1 MFSPF
6 ITKASS
12 VREIMFKVLLA
23 LIPGIAA
30 YVWYFGPAI
39 LVSITLA
46 SITALVTEAAML
58 RLRKRPIAPF
68 LRDNSALLTAWLL
81 ALSIPPLAPW
91 WLVVV
96 GTMFAISISKH
107 LYGGL
112 GSNPF
117 NPAMVG
123 YAVLIISFPV
133 QMTHWITPHGL
144 GQINGQVALSIMQQL
159 QYIFSGLL
167 PAGATLDAVT
177 MATPLD
183 TLKTQLHLGHPV
195 TDILG
200 MPIYGTLAGH
210 GSEMVALAFVL
221 GGIYLLANRIITW
234 HLPLA
239 FLGSLFITAGIFH
252 LANPAHYVEPLFHLF
267 SGAAMLGAF
276 FILTDP
282 VTSPTTIRGKFIFAA
297 GAGFLTYIIR
307 VFGGFP
313 DGIAFAVLL
322 MNICV
327 PLIDLY
333 TQPPVFGKK
342 HSVADKKSVVDK
354 KEDK

>member
-1 MFSPF
+1 MLFSPY
-6 ITKASS
+6 ISKPDNVAL
-12 VREIMFKVLLA
+12 IMFKVLLA
-23 LIPGIAA
+23 LTPGIAL

-46 SITALVTEAAML
+46 SLTALGTEAVML
-58 RLRKRPIAPF
+58 KLRDRPVMPF
-68 LRDNSALLTAWLL
+68 LKDNSALLTAWLL

-96 GTMFAISISKH
+96 GTVFAIAVAKH

-112 GSNPF
+112 GNNLF

-133 QMTHWITPHGL
+133 QMTHWVAPQGL
-144 GQINGQVALSIMQQL
+144 VMAELGFVEQL
-159 QYIFSGLL
+159 KYIFLGVLPQGL
-167 PAGATLDAVT
+167 ALDALT

-183 TLKTQLHLGHPV
+183 TLKTHLHLDESV
-195 TDILG
+195 QQILN
-200 MPIYGTLAGH
+200 MPIYGQIAGN
-210 GSEMVALAFVL
+210 GSEMVAWGFLF
-221 GGIYLLANRIITW
+221 GGIYLLATRIISW
-234 HLPLA
+234 HIPVAYLVT
-239 FLGSLFITAGIFH
+239 LFVIAGIFH
-252 LANPAHYVEPLFHLF
+252 LLDPSRYVAPLFHWF

-282 VTSPTTIRGKFIFAA
+282 VSSPTTNNGRLIFAA
-297 GAGFLTYIIR
+297 GAALLTYLIR

-313 DGIAFAVLL
+313 DGVAFATLL

-327 PLIDLY
+327 PLIVLY
-333 TQPPVFGKK
+333 TQPKVFGKK
-342 HSVADKKSVVDK
+342 GHGLGKKDQP
-354 KEDK
+354 

>member
-6 ITKASS
+6 ITQASS

-23 LIPGIAA
+23 LVPGIALYA
-30 YVWYFGPAI
+30 WYFGPAI

-46 SITALVTEAAML
+46 SLAALATEAAML
-58 RLRKRPIAPF
+58 KLRRRPLAPF
-68 LRDNSALLTAWLL
+68 LSDNSALLTAWLL

-112 GSNPF
+112 GNNPF
-117 NPAMVG
+117 NPAMIG

-133 QMTHWITPHGL
+133 YMTHWVSPL
-144 GQINGQVALSIMQQL
+144 GFGQFELSFVEQL
-159 QYIFSGLL
+159 NFIF
-167 PAGATLDAVT
+167 AGQFPDSVTLDAVS

-183 TLKTQLHLGHPV
+183 TLKTQLHSGHAM
-195 TDILG
+195 TDILH
-200 MPIYGTLAGH
+200 MPIYSNLGGH
-210 GSEMVALAFVL
+210 GSEIVALGFIF
-221 GGIYLLANRIITW
+221 GGIYLLANRIISW
-234 HLPLA
+234 HLPVA
-239 FLGSLFITAGIFH
+239 FLATLFATAGAFH
-252 LANPAHYVEPLFHLF
+252 LYDPTHYAAPLFHWF

-282 VTSPTTIRGKFIFAA
+282 VTSPTTIRGKLIFAA

-313 DGIAFAVLL
+313 DGVAFATLL

-327 PLIDLY
+327 PLIDAY
-333 TQPPVFGKK
+333 TQPKVFGKK
-342 HSVADKKSVVDK
+342 GAK
-354 KEDK
+354 

>member
-6 ITKASS
+6 ITQASS
-12 VREIMFKVLLA
+12 VRAIMFQVLLA
-23 LIPGIAA
+23 LLPAIAV
-30 YVWYFGPAI
+30 YVWYYGPAI

-46 SITALVTEAAML
+46 SITALATEAAML
-58 RLRKRPIAPF
+58 RLRRRPIAPF
-68 LRDNSALLTAWLL
+68 LSDNSALLTAWLL

-96 GTMFAISISKH
+96 GTLFAISVSKH

-117 NPAMVG
+117 NPAMIG

-144 GQINGQVALSIMQQL
+144 GQLELSVMEQL
-159 QYIFSGLL
+159 RYIFAGQL

-183 TLKTQLHLGHPV
+183 TLKTQLHLGHAV
-195 TDILG
+195 SDILG
-200 MPIYGTLAGH
+200 MPIYGHLAGH
-210 GSEMVALAFVL
+210 GGEMVALAYVL
-221 GGIYLLANRIITW
+221 GGAYLLANRIITW

-239 FLGSLFITAGIFH
+239 FLAALFITAGIFH
-252 LANPAHYVEPLFHLF
+252 LADPAHYVSPVFHWF

-313 DGIAFAVLL
+313 DGIAFATLL

-327 PLIDLY
+327 PLIDAY

-342 HSVADKKSVVDK
+342 AEGKNDSASGKKDMQ
-354 KEDK
+354 

>member
-6 ITKASS
+6 ITHASS
-12 VREIMFKVLLA
+12 VRAIMFKVLLA
-23 LIPGIAA
+23 LIPGIALYA
-30 YVWYFGPAI
+30 WYYGPAI

-46 SITALVTEAAML
+46 SLTALATEAAML
-58 RLRKRPIAPF
+58 KLRGRPVLPF
-68 LRDNSALLTAWLL
+68 LSDNSALLTAWLL

-112 GSNPF
+112 GNNPF

-133 QMTHWITPHGL
+133 QMTHWVSPHGL
-144 GQINGQVALSIMQQL
+144 GQVELTFLEQL
-159 QYIFSGLL
+159 GYIFGGHF
-167 PAGATLDAVT
+167 PASVTLDAVS

-183 TLKTQLHLGHPV
+183 ALKTQLHSGHAMAAAMQ
-195 TDILG
+195 L
-200 MPIYGTLAGH
+200 PIYSTLGGH
-210 GSEMVALAFVL
+210 GSEMVALAYVA
-221 GGIYLLANRIITW
+221 GGIYLLANRIISW
-234 HLPLA
+234 HLPVTFLA
-239 FLGSLFITAGIFH
+239 TLFATAGIFY
-252 LANPAHYVEPLFHLF
+252 LVDPAHYAPPLFHWF

-313 DGIAFAVLL
+313 DGVAFATLL

-327 PLIDLY
+327 PLIDAY
-333 TQPPVFGKK
+333 TQPRVFGKK
-342 HSVADKKSVVDK
+342 GDK
-354 KEDK
+354 

>member
-6 ITKASS
+6 ITHASS
-12 VREIMFKVLLA
+12 VRAIMFKVLVA
-23 LIPGIAA
+23 LIPGIAL
-30 YVWYFGPAI
+30 YTWYFGPAI

-46 SITALVTEAAML
+46 SLTALATEAAML
-58 RLRKRPIAPF
+58 KLRKRPVAPF
-68 LRDNSALLTAWLL
+68 LSDNSALLTAWLL

-112 GSNPF
+112 GNNPF

-123 YAVLIISFPV
+123 YAVLIISFPAY
-133 QMTHWITPHGL
+133 MTQWISPHGL
-144 GQINGQVALSIMQQL
+144 GQIELTFIDQL
-159 QYIFSGLL
+159 RYIFGGVFPSGV
-167 PAGATLDAVT
+167 TLDAIT

-183 TLKTQLHLGHPV
+183 ALKTQLHSGRDLANIMH
-195 TDILG
+195 
-200 MPIYGTLAGH
+200 MPIFSMLGGH
-210 GSEMVALAFVL
+210 GSEMVALAYIA
-221 GGIYLLANRIITW
+221 GGIYLLANRVISW
-234 HLPLA
+234 HLPVA
-239 FLGSLFITAGIFH
+239 FLTTLFVTAGVFY
-252 LANPAHYVEPLFHLF
+252 LVDPAHYAPPLFHWF
-267 SGAAMLGAF
+267 SGAAMLAAF

-297 GAGFLTYIIR
+297 GAGFLTYVIR

-313 DGIAFAVLL
+313 DGIAFATLL

-327 PLIDLY
+327 PLIDAY
-333 TQPPVFGKK
+333 TQPKVFGKK
-342 HSVADKKSVVDK
+342 GNL
-354 KEDK
+354 